1 MINGFGI
8 ENLSPALQAIARV
21 SSERQEFYGWATA
34 PKIIKFFGLNWK
46 KATRLYIVDSLG
58 LYPWTVIY
66 DIRSHKLNLRL
77 NTDDKVIFSAELF
90 ANDAMIAATKF
101 YSSGKPL
108 HDLLEELGKLMAV
121 HKELKDVNQV
131 EARVQLENTKGFN
144 PYDMPTKFA
153 IGQLTMMQYSVKKN
167 HGYSIGE
174 YEWYWYYD
182 ARLDL
187 GQRKHIKL
195 HLQISYDPDFKDD
208 INSKFTIEVLDGI
221 KDDRLE
227 IEETNRID
235 QSTSEVIK
243 SLVAAARS
251 AKFISEIENFLAD
264 DYPDFI
270 QPLTSALRG

>member
-8 ENLSPALQAIARV
+8 ENLSPALQVIARV

-58 LYPWTVIY
+58 LYPWTIIY

-121 HKELKDVNQV
+121 HKELKDVNQA
-131 EARVQLENTKGFN
+131 EARVQLENTNGFD
-144 PYDMPTKFA
+144 PYVMPTKFD
-153 IGQLTMMQYSVKKN
+153 IGQLTMIKHTVKKTKA
-167 HGYSIGE
+167 YAFGE
-174 YEWYWYYD
+174 YDWYWYYE
-182 ARLDL
+182 AQIDL
-187 GQRKHIKL
+187 SQRKYVKVR
-195 HLQISYDPDFKDD
+195 LQINYDVELNED
-208 INSKFTIEVLDGI
+208 INSKFAIEVLDGI
-221 KDDRLE
+221 KDDRHV
-227 IEETNRID
+227 IEATNSVN
-235 QSTSEVIK
+235 QSTREVIK